1 MRLLTLV
8 TCFACA
14 CGSSSATQHDVDA
27 GPTADAPGTLGSPN
41 GNHDG
46 TCAAGVPAAG
56 NPVDVSN
63 PATVVGTGTA
73 ASCTFAA
80 LDAAVTAGGVI
91 TFNCGSEPVTI
102 AVTQTLHLPLMK
114 DTVIDGA
121 NKITLDG
128 GGSVQILR
136 FDSPNFQA
144 LETRVTIQHM
154 AFKHGTIA
162 GSEPIP
168 TAPAPC
174 SQGFNDGEGGAIYM
188 RDGNLTVIDSLFE
201 DNTAAPLGP
210 DVGGGAIRMLGSKHG
225 IIVVSSTFRRNKA
238 SNGAAI
244 GCLFAELDVYNSLF
258 EDNVATGHDAN
269 NDDAA
274 KCSVINNGQHEI
286 GSGGNGGALYSDGAS
301 TTEKPVE
308 VKLCGDKIVNNMAGT
323 NAFGGGLFFTSNNYG
338 GTLTIA
344 DTVMQGNTGGHWTN
358 VQSGSVTNAGTAVG
372 TNAKS
377 ITITS
382 STLQGVP

>member
-1 MRLLTLV
+1 MG
-8 TCFACA
+8 A
-14 CGSSSATQHDVDA
+14 CGSPSDGDDTA
-27 GPTADAPGTLGSPN
+27 PTADAAGTVASSN
-41 GNHDG
+41 GNPDG
-46 TCAAGVPAAG
+46 TCLAGVPAAG

-63 PATVVGTGTA
+63 PTTVVGTGTA

-80 LDAAVTAGGVI
+80 LDAAVSAGGVI
-91 TFNCGSEPVTI
+91 TFDCGPDPVTI
-102 AVTQTLHLPLMK
+102 AVTQTMHLPIMK

-121 NKITLDG
+121 NKVTLDG
-128 GGSVQILR
+128 GGTVQILR

-144 LETRVTIQHM
+144 LDTRVTIQHM
-154 AFKHGTIA
+154 AFKHGFIA

-174 SQGFNDGEGGAIYM
+174 SQGFNEGEGGAIFM

-225 IIVVSSTFRRNKA
+225 ILVVSSTFRRNKA

-244 GCLFAELDVYNSLF
+244 GCLFSELDVYNSLV
-258 EDNVATGHDAN
+258 EDNTATGHDAN
-269 NDDAA
+269 NDDAT
-274 KCSVINNGQHEI
+274 KCDVINNNQHEI

-301 TTEKPVE
+301 TAEKPVE
-308 VKLCGDKIVNNMAGT
+308 VKLCGNKIVNNAAGM

-338 GTLTIA
+338 GTLTIT

-358 VQSGSVTNAGTAVG
+358 VQSGTVMNAGTAVG

-377 ITITS
+377 ITITNS
-382 STLQGVP
+382 MIQGVP